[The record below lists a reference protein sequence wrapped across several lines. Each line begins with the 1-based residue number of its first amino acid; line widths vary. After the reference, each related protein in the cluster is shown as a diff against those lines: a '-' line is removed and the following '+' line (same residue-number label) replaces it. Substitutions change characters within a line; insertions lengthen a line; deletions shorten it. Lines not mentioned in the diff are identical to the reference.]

1 MGIYIYICHIFCNN
15 LLFVDLTKL
24 IYSKGVCCTSI
35 STMLIVFD
43 VEGVLL
49 NAEYLPVLA
58 QIMGPEKEKEIWDI
72 TKQGIRGE
80 INWEDGLRKRIDALR
95 GISFEE
101 AKRIGANLQIM
112 PGAKELCSALKKAG
126 WKIIAVSGGFT
137 IITDRLKEQL
147 SIDRIFSNE
156 LIFKDEK
163 LHGLKL
169 SVTSDK
175 AAAVRPTIMEW
186 GIRKEDTVVVVDG
199 ANDLKLF
206 SLAGFTVGFCPVD
219 IVKEKADA
227 VIEIRDLTLLLNLLE
242 KKFGKAVLTNTS

>member
-1 MGIYIYICHIFCNN
+1 
-15 LLFVDLTKL
+15 
-24 IYSKGVCCTSI
+24 
-35 STMLIVFD
+35 MLIIFD

-72 TKQGIRGE
+72 TKLGIRGE
-80 INWEDGLRKRIDALR
+80 INWEDGLRKRVDALR
-95 GISFEE
+95 GISFED
-101 AKRIGANLQIM
+101 AKRIATNLEIM
-112 PGAKELCSALKKAG
+112 PGAKELCFALKKAG

-137 IITDRLKEQL
+137 IITDRLKHEL
-147 SIDRIFSNE
+147 CIDKIFSNE
-156 LIFKDEK
+156 LTFDNGK
-163 LHGLKL
+163 LNGLKL
-169 SVTSDK
+169 TVTSDK
-175 AAAVRPTIMEW
+175 ATSVRPIMREW

-206 SLAGFTVGFCPVD
+206 QLAEFTVGFCPVD

-242 KKFGKAVLTNTS
+242 KKFGKAVLTNTP